1 MKCKNHSSIPA
12 IQKYSKNKTFHFKEV
27 KTGEIEKEI
36 LRLDK
41 TKASQKSNIPAGIF
55 KENSHTFAEFLR
67 TSINSAIK
75 PSILS
80 SSLKL
85 ADVTPVH
92 KMGRKDTKE
101 TF

>member
-1 MKCKNHSSIPA
+1 MKIR
-12 IQKYSKNKTFHFKEV
+12 
-27 KTGEIEKEI
+27 EIEKEI
-36 LRLDK
+36 LKLEK
-41 TKASQKSNIPAGIF
+41 TKASQKTNIPARIF
-55 KENSHTFAEFLR
+55 KENSHTLAEFLR

-85 ADVTPVH
+85 ADFAPVH
-92 KMGRKDTKE
+92 KMGRKDIKE